1 MLCRFCGKQIA
12 DDAEYC
18 SYCGRKVLRVPPVF
32 TMTNIGTG
40 VATDAI
46 RNYSEW
52 GFYNNPDAELDP
64 ETGQKR
70 ETEFDTLKTLPE
82 ENPVPREGEEVLC
95 EILLLDPSGIMERML
110 APGRS
115 SVLFSATLTPMEY
128 FRDVTGMKD
137 ASVLELPSPY
147 EQENLCLVACDGAP
161 LAGVAVSSVFGAVL
175 HNTGQILA
183 ALVILQTPQIIAY
196 YPFLIVS
203 GCLAGFFTGLCAQLV
218 VKRLN

>member
-82 ENPVPREGEEVLC
+82 ENPKR
-95 EILLLDPSGIMERML
+95 PSRKST
-110 APGRS
+110 R
-115 SVLFSATLTPMEY
+115 TLTKTRKRKQIH
-128 FRDVTGMKD
+128 FRRRGFR
-137 ASVLELPSPY
+137 LP
-147 EQENLCLVACDGAP
+147 
-161 LAGVAVSSVFGAVL
+161 
-175 HNTGQILA
+175 
-183 ALVILQTPQIIAY
+183 
-196 YPFLIVS
+196 
-203 GCLAGFFTGLCAQLV
+203 
-218 VKRLN
+218 